1 MANQRIF
8 LVNCLKRFPSLDL
21 IKIPTRLNV
30 HHFDFWLVSFLYVY
44 LYTNVIWPFLSY
56 TKHFHHFRHV
66 TVFRN
71 FRLDV
76 WLDDKGLLVQLT
88 LATKTLIRL
97 YLFKLISMTVW
108 LENWREVEDWIVSV
122 LEVEESN
129 MKKTQRRSTST
140 VIPWYAWYSCV

>member
-1 MANQRIF
+1 
-8 LVNCLKRFPSLDL
+8 
-21 IKIPTRLNV
+21 
-30 HHFDFWLVSFLYVY
+30 
-44 LYTNVIWPFLSY
+44 
-56 TKHFHHFRHV
+56 
-66 TVFRN
+66 
-71 FRLDV
+71 
-76 WLDDKGLLVQLT
+76 LDDEGLLVQLT
-88 LATKTLIRL
+88 LATKTFIRL